1 MALLNFQSGDKKS
14 KKLFLGILLTEQS
27 VQAVLW
33 SIDNGQIKVEKKSEI
48 YQITNEEETLK
59 QTDKSLQDLGE
70 ESEGL
75 EEVVFGLEPS
85 WSNKS
90 GVLDIKKPILKK
102 LTEDLS
108 LKAIGFIVLTEA
120 VVKHLQKNDTNF
132 NSVLVFYSATQID
145 VVIVENGQ
153 IQKTESVGRS
163 EDTVSDLVEGL
174 ARAKAT
180 HAREFPPQIQLVS
193 VNLDKEELYEQ
204 QQSLIDHD
212 WVGEGHF
219 INTPTITMVDVD
231 IAIESLVNQG
241 GRAVAQVEEIEVKE
255 PLPPATNDKHHQE
268 IPMSP
273 AEFAFK
279 EVNVTPEKPETEM
292 PDDNLAVVP
301 TSFGIPISTKSLPE
315 LNQNSPVSIVKHD
328 DDEPAAAPKKHS
340 PKPGKF
346 RKWLWEHKLFVGAGF
361 GAGILALLLIS
372 IVFMAVAGKAEV
384 TLMLNQR
391 PLSKDLNITLDPT
404 LTESDFAN
412 LTLKSQIVSSD
423 FNFNQ
428 TNETTG
434 TTLVGE
440 KAKGK
445 IQIANKSDGVKT
457 FTAGTNLTV
466 GNLRFTLDDD
476 VTIASA
482 SVEVKRGEEVKTYG
496 TSEANITAV
505 KIGAE
510 GNLPAE
516 TKFKVGDF
524 SDSTY
529 EAYSVGALSG
539 GSSRELRVV
548 SENDQAQLL
557 AEVKKKILENAA
569 QKFKDESAVDGQK
582 TFVSTGNLTVL
593 EAKYSA
599 KVGDEAKTL
608 TLDLSAQVQAIAY
621 QNEDLRPLADYVL
634 NDLVPEGFVM
644 INKDPEILSAVDT
657 TASGSSVVIAANISS
672 KAVPK
677 IDLEAL
683 KKEIMGQSLSS
694 AQAILNGKGEIK
706 SHTIR
711 LIPSIMNSLWKK
723 IPGKATNITI
733 TAE

>member
-33 SIDNGQIKVEKKSEI
+33 SIDNGQIKAEKKSEI

-90 GVLDIKKPILKK
+90 GVLDTKKPILKK

-120 VVKHLQKNDTNF
+120 VVKHLQKNDANF

-219 INTPTITMVDVD
+219 INTPTITMVDAD
-231 IAIESLVNQG
+231 ITIESLVNQG

-279 EVNVTPEKPETEM
+279 EVNVTPEKPEPEM
-292 PDDNLAVVP
+292 PGDNLAVVP
-301 TSFGIPISTKSLPE
+301 TSFGIPISTKSLPDF
-315 LNQNSPVSIVKHD
+315 NQNSPVSIVKHD
-328 DDEPAAAPKKHS
+328 DEEPVATPKKHS
-340 PKPGKF
+340 PKPSKF

-372 IVFMAVAGKAEV
+372 VVFMAVAGKAEV

-412 LTLKSQIVSSD
+412 LTLKSQIVRSD
-423 FNFNQ
+423 FSFNQ

-457 FTAGTNLTV
+457 FTAGTNLTA

-496 TSEANITAV
+496 NSEANITAV

-569 QKFKDESAVDGQK
+569 QKFKDESTADGQK

-599 KVGDEAKTL
+599 KVGDETKTL

-694 AQAILNGKGEIK
+694 AQAILNSKGEIK

-723 IPGKATNITI
+723 IPGKAAKITI

>member
-1 MALLNFQSGDKKS
+1 MALLNFQSVDQKS

-33 SIDNGQIKVEKKSEI
+33 SIENAQIQVEKKSEI
-48 YQITNEEETLK
+48 YQINNEEETLP

-70 ESEGL
+70 QSEGL
-75 EEVVFGLEPS
+75 EEVIFGLEPS
-85 WSNKS
+85 WSDKN
-90 GVLDIKKPILKK
+90 GVLDNKKPLLKK

-120 VVKHLQKNDTNF
+120 VVKNLQKTDPNL
-132 NSVLVFYSATQID
+132 NSVLVFYSTTQVN
-145 VVIVENGQ
+145 VVLVENGV

-163 EDTVSDLVEGL
+163 EDTVGDLVEGL
-174 ARAKAT
+174 ARAKAE
-180 HAREFPPQIQLVS
+180 HKRDFPPQIQLVS
-193 VNLDKEELYEQ
+193 VSLDKEELYEQ
-204 QQSLIDHD
+204 QQALINHD

-219 INTPTITMVDVD
+219 INTPTITMAEPD

-255 PLPPATNDKHHQE
+255 PLPPATNDRHHQE

-279 EVNVTPEKPETEM
+279 EINVTEEKNNKDM

-301 TSFGIPISTKSLPE
+301 TSFGIPISSKSLPE
-315 LNQNSPVSIVKHD
+315 LNQNSPMGIVKHD
-328 DDEPAAAPKKHS
+328 DEEQAEPPKKTHKKNS
-340 PKPGKF
+340 KF
-346 RKWLWEHKLFVGAGF
+346 GQWLWKHKLFVGAGF
-361 GAGILALLLIS
+361 GSGIIALLLIG
-372 IVFMAVAGKAEV
+372 IVFMALAGKAEILL
-384 TLMLNQR
+384 TLNQR

-404 LTESDFAN
+404 LSESNFES
-412 LTLKSQIVSSD
+412 LTLKSEIVASD
-423 FNFNQ
+423 FSFSQ
-428 TNETTG
+428 SNETTG

-457 FTAGTNLTV
+457 FPAGTNLSS

-476 VTIASA
+476 VTVASS

-496 TSEANITAV
+496 TSEANVTAV

-510 GNLPAE
+510 SNLPAE
-516 TKFKVGDF
+516 TKLAVGDF
-524 SDSTY
+524 SDNTY
-529 EAYSVGALSG
+529 EAYSSTAFSG

-548 SENDQAQLL
+548 SENDQSQLL

-569 QKFKDESAVDGQK
+569 QKFKEESTANGQK
-582 TFVSTGNLTVL
+582 TFISTGNLTVS
-593 EAKYSA
+593 EANYSA
-599 KVGDEAKTL
+599 KVGDETKTL

-644 INKDPEILSAVDT
+644 VNKDPEILSAVDT

-672 KAVPK
+672 KAIPK
-677 IDLEAL
+677 LDLDAL
-683 KKEIMGQSLSS
+683 KNEILGQSLSS
-694 AQAILNGKGEIK
+694 AEAILNGKGEIK
-706 SHTIR
+706 SYSIK
-711 LIPSIMNSLWKK
+711 LIPSIMHSFWKK
-723 IPGKATNITI
+723 IPGKTNNITI

>member
-1 MALLNFQSGDKKS
+1 MALLNFQSGDQKN

-33 SIDNGQIKVEKKSEI
+33 SIENGQIKVEKKSEN
-48 YQITNEEETLK
+48 YQITTQEETLK
-59 QTDKSLQDLGE
+59 KTDTALQDLGE

-75 EEVVFGLEPS
+75 EEVIFGLEPS
-85 WSNKS
+85 WSDKS
-90 GVLDIKKPILKK
+90 GVLDTKKPLLKK

-108 LKAIGFIVLTEA
+108 LKAIGFIVVTEA
-120 VVKHLQKNDTNF
+120 VVKHLQKNDPNF
-132 NSVLVFYSATQID
+132 SSVLVFYSATQID

-153 IQKTESVGRS
+153 IQKTETVGRS
-163 EDTVSDLVEGL
+163 EDTIGDFVEGL
-174 ARAKAT
+174 ARAKAE
-180 HAREFPPQIQLVS
+180 HKKEFPPQIQLISVS
-193 VNLDKEELYEQ
+193 LDKEELYEQ
-204 QQSLIDHD
+204 QQALIDHD

-219 INTPTITMVDVD
+219 INTPTITMADPN

-279 EVNVTPEKPETEM
+279 EVKVNSEPSEPEM

-301 TSFGIPISTKSLPE
+301 TSFGIPISAKTLPE
-315 LNQNSPVSIVKHD
+315 LNQNSPVSIIKHD
-328 DDEPAAAPKKHS
+328 DDEPVAVPKKPS
-340 PKPGKF
+340 AKPSKLS
-346 RKWLWEHKLFVGAGF
+346 KWLWKHKIFVGAGF
-361 GAGILALLLIS
+361 GAGLLTLILMAVI
-372 IVFMAVAGKAEV
+372 FMAVAGKAEI

-391 PLSKDLNITLDPT
+391 PLSKDLDITLDPT
-404 LTESDFAN
+404 LVESDFAN
-412 LTLKSQIVSSD
+412 LTLKSQIVTSD
-423 FNFNQ
+423 FSFNQ

-457 FTAGTNLTV
+457 FSAGTNLTA

-476 VTIASA
+476 VTVASA

-496 TSEANITAV
+496 VSEANITAV

-524 SDSTY
+524 SDNTY

-548 SENDQAQLL
+548 SENDQSQLL

-569 QKFKDESAVDGQK
+569 QKFKDDSTADGQR
-582 TFVSTGNLTVL
+582 TFVSTGNLTVS
-593 EAKYSA
+593 EAQYSA
-599 KVGDEAKTL
+599 KIGDEAKTL
-608 TLDLSAQVQAIAY
+608 TLDLNAQVQAIAY

-694 AQAILNGKGEIK
+694 AQAILNSKGEIK
-706 SHTIR
+706 SHTIK

-723 IPGKATNITI
+723 IPSKASNINI

>member
-219 INTPTITMVDVD
+219 INIPTITMVDVD

-328 DDEPAAAPKKHS
+328 DDEPAATPKKHS

-372 IVFMAVAGKAEV
+372 IVFMTVAGKAEV

-457 FTAGTNLTV
+457 FTAGTNLTA

-569 QKFKDESAVDGQK
+569 QKFKDESAADGQK
-582 TFVSTGNLTVL
+582 TFVSTGNLSVL